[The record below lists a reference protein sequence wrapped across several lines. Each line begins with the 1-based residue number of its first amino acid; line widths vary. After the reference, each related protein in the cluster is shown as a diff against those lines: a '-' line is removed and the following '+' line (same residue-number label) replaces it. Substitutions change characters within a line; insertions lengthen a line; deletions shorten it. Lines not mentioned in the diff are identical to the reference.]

1 MINHI
6 YLLISI
12 LSLLF
17 SPIGA
22 DELRVA
28 VLGQPEEIRLKVESS
43 LMNLPYCKVIEI
55 QNRAVLLK
63 EISLGQTGLLD
74 ETKIAK
80 AGKMLGAE
88 KIITISKKENISSIR
103 MTDIE
108 SGVVEGVWFGD
119 SSSSEKDLSSNTS
132 LLKKMLEGI
141 AMNRALSELKSID
154 SSLKVSLKIPKTTF
168 KNGEELT
175 FEVYSED
182 SGFLTLIDIQPDG
195 SIVQLLPNKTGMSN
209 KINAGQSYIF
219 PDKSRAKLYI
229 TPPFGKDTLR
239 AIVSKEPLQL
249 FKKEDLEGES
259 ISTVKMGLGGTLSK
273 GISMKFRSVPSGDW
287 GMAEISFTTS
297 K

>member
-108 SGVVEGVWFGD
+108 SGVVEGVWFGE

-168 KNGEELT
+168 KNGEELI

-273 GISMKFRSVPSGDW
+273 GISMKFKSVPSGDW

>member
-17 SPIGA
+17 SPIVA
-22 DELRVA
+22 DDLRVA

-154 SSLKVSLKIPKTTF
+154 SSLKVSLQIPKTTF

-175 FEVYSED
+175 FEVYSEE

-273 GISMKFRSVPSGDW
+273 GISMKFKSVPSGDW

>member
-1 MINHI
+1 MAQ
-6 YLLISI
+6 S
-12 LSLLF
+12 
-17 SPIGA
+17 
-22 DELRVA
+22 
-28 VLGQPEEIRLKVESS
+28 EEIRLKVESS

-259 ISTVKMGLGGTLSK
+259 ISTVKMGLGGALSK
-273 GISMKFRSVPSGDW
+273 GISMKFKSVPSGDW